1 MDRGTPA
8 PRTEGTDRARPQDE
22 EPAGAAPSPEEAV
35 PEAAE
40 APEEAEVVSD
50 EAAATSTSEEEEDGE
65 LAQIQR
71 ERDDYLVLAQRA
83 QADFENYRKRAAKE
97 MAATSSRAKAALAR
111 ELLPVVDNLERAL
124 GSSTEEDAG
133 LEQGVQL
140 VHSDLVAAL
149 ERTGVESFAPA
160 GEAFDPT
167 LHEALSTR
175 PEPDVEAGVVVDVV
189 EKGYRLDGT
198 VLRPARVV
206 VSA

>member
-8 PRTEGTDRARPQDE
+8 PRTEGTDRARPRDE

-40 APEEAEVVSD
+40 APEEAEIVSD
-50 EAAATSTSEEEEDGE
+50 EAAATSEEEEDGE

-97 MAATSSRAKAALAR
+97 MAAASSRAKAALAR
-111 ELLPVVDNLERAL
+111 ELLPVVDNLERAVA
-124 GSSTEEDAG
+124 SASEDDAG
-133 LEQGVQL
+133 LEQGVRL
-140 VHSDLVAAL
+140 VHSDLVSAL

-160 GEAFDPT
+160 GEAFDPK

-175 PEPDVEAGVVVDVV
+175 PEPDVEAGVVIDVV

-198 VLRPARVV
+198 VLRPARVI